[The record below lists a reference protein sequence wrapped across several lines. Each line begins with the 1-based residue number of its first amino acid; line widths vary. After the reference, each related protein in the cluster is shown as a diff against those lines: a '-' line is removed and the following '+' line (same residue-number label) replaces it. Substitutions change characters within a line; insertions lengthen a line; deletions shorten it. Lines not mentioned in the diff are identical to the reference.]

1 MLQELWA
8 KSTNNQPREFI
19 FFRHYRC
26 QCDPGCL
33 RMTGATAWRQIHN
46 EEEENTMKRYALF
59 LLGVVAVIMFA
70 PAAFAQGTAG
80 EAVATNWVAIT
91 SGFAMAI
98 ASAAGGYAQ
107 AKATAAACEGL
118 ARNPGAAAAIRFALI
133 LALVLIESMA
143 LYTFAIVFL
152 KVK

>member
-1 MLQELWA
+1 
-8 KSTNNQPREFI
+8 
-19 FFRHYRC
+19 
-26 QCDPGCL
+26 
-33 RMTGATAWRQIHN
+33 
-46 EEEENTMKRYALF
+46 MKRYALF
-59 LLGVVAVIMFA
+59 LFAVVAVILFA
-70 PAAFAQGTAG
+70 PVAFAQGGAG
-80 EAVATNWVAIT
+80 GAAQTNWVAIT

-107 AKATAAACEGL
+107 ARATAAACEGL
-118 ARNPGAAAAIRFALI
+118 ARNPGAAPAIRFALI